1 MTVLPFE
8 GTYPVLYGTLAV
20 PVGSHYRR
28 GYLARP
34 DRSGR
39 FPTALVVPDIGGLTS
54 HEKSLCRRLARQG
67 VAALAVELF
76 EETPGDVDAGVAA
89 YAALTDPEALRVL
102 DETHEYLDSDDL
114 GWCHSS
120 RLGVLGLDVGGRFAL
135 IAATSRPWVG
145 AVTVVSTPLT
155 GDEDRRFQVADLLA
169 SIPVPLLG
177 LYGGDDPLIAA
188 ATVDEA
194 QRRNPSGTWLLYA
207 GARHFFTDEDSD
219 DYDEAAANDAGIRIS
234 EFFRT
239 HLPPADVEDLG

>member
-1 MTVLPFE
+1 VTVLPFE

-39 FPTALVVPDIGGLTS
+39 FPTTLVVPDVGGLTS
-54 HEKSLCRRLARQG
+54 HEKSVCRRLARQG

-76 EETPGDVDAGVAA
+76 EETPSDLDAGIAA
-89 YAALTDPEALRVL
+89 YAELSDSEALRIL
-102 DETHEYLDSDDL
+102 DEVHQYLDSDDL
-114 GWCHSS
+114 EWCHAGS
-120 RLGVLGLDVGGRFAL
+120 LGILGLDVGGRFAL
-135 IAATSRPWVG
+135 IEATLRPWVG
-145 AVTVVSTPLT
+145 AVAVVSTPLT
-155 GDEDRRFQVADLLA
+155 GDEDRRHQVADLLA

-207 GARHFFTDEDSD
+207 GARHFFTDEDSE
-219 DYDEAAANDAGIRIS
+219 DYHEAAAADALTRIA
-234 EFFRT
+234 EFLRS
-239 HLPPADVEDLG
+239 HLPPADVEELG